1 LRFRGAAPRGQW
13 SRKSAFVGSQ
23 VPGTVLK
30 SGIAW
35 KKIDNQAVKEETLAT
50 DVGTPSDNETAV
62 RRLIEEA
69 WNGGNLAVTEELVSP
84 DAVDHDPARPRGLP
98 QGREGLKQTI
108 SMYRDAFPDLKLSI
122 DDLLAQG
129 DKVVWRWHAEGTH
142 TGEYQG
148 LLPTGRRGEVTGI
161 SIARMEDGRVAETWI
176 EWDNFGLLQQLG
188 MAPGPGSRGE
198 WLGIQAQ
205 RLGVRARET
214 ATRLRERVAE
224 SRPQ

>member
-1 LRFRGAAPRGQW
+1 M
-13 SRKSAFVGSQ
+13 
-23 VPGTVLK
+23 
-30 SGIAW
+30 
-35 KKIDNQAVKEETLAT
+35 AT
-50 DVGTPSDNETAV
+50 EATKTTENETAI
-62 RRLIEEA
+62 RTLIEEL
-69 WNGGNLAVTEELVSP
+69 WNKGNLAATEELVAA
-84 DAVDHDPARPRGLP
+84 DALDHDPARPKDLP
-98 QGREGLKQTI
+98 QGREGLKQTV
-108 SMYRDAFPDLKLSI
+108 SMYRDAFPDLSLSI
-122 DDLLAQG
+122 DDLFAHE
-129 DKVVWRWHAEGTH
+129 DKVVWRWHAAGTH
-142 TGEYQG
+142 RGEFLG